1 MTMQKPFPY
10 LPKITNFADHPVSKG
25 LETVLLP
32 LVSPITFTGDTNIR
46 FTPLATSSDKSGKEA
61 APLTFNP
68 DKQWQESDFSDPHQ
82 VVAAAFEGKLAGNAH
97 SKLILISNGTFA
109 INGEGQRPQQ
119 IQPDN
124 VSLLANSVD
133 WLTDETGLIDLRTK
147 AVTDRQ
153 IEDLSD
159 SRKTF
164 IRMLN
169 FLLPLLVTIIY
180 GVVWYQ
186 RRRIIR
192 KKRMEE
198 GYV

>member
-1 MTMQKPFPY
+1 M
-10 LPKITNFADHPVSKG
+10 
-25 LETVLLP
+25 
-32 LVSPITFTGDTNIR
+32 
-46 FTPLATSSDKSGKEA
+46 
-61 APLTFNP
+61 
-68 DKQWQESDFSDPHQ
+68 
-82 VVAAAFEGKLAGNAH
+82 
-97 SKLILISNGTFA
+97 
-109 INGEGQRPQQ
+109 
-119 IQPDN
+119 
-124 VSLLANSVD
+124 SLLANSVD

-147 AVTDRQ
+147 AITDRQ

-159 SRKTF
+159 SRKTL